1 MQIAI
6 FDVCDTIYR
15 VNTTFSFLDYYL
27 GNNKKYIFFRKITKL
42 FPVKVFNYFFYKIFK
57 KDLMRYFGTLFLK
70 GKEIEEAQ
78 KYAHKFVYTDLV
90 KEIKDSTVKMM
101 SEYKS
106 KGYKI
111 VLMSGSY
118 MFVIE
123 EVAKYF
129 NIDYFY
135 ASKLNIVD
143 KLYTGKYEIDILL
156 NKYDILQKEFKNF
169 DKLVVIS
176 NNKTDLE
183 LMKFADQSFAICNK
197 EKDLKF
203 WKPHFNILCI
213 KDY

>member
-1 MQIAI
+1 
-6 FDVCDTIYR
+6 
-15 VNTTFSFLDYYL
+15 
-27 GNNKKYIFFRKITKL
+27 
-42 FPVKVFNYFFYKIFK
+42 
-57 KDLMRYFGTLFLK
+57 MRYFGTLFLK

-101 SEYKS
+101 NEYKS

-118 MFVIE
+118 LFVIE

-156 NKYDILQKEFKNF
+156 NKYDILQKEFKKF
-169 DKLVVIS
+169 DKLVVVS

>member
-1 MQIAI
+1 
-6 FDVCDTIYR
+6 
-15 VNTTFSFLDYYL
+15 
-27 GNNKKYIFFRKITKL
+27 
-42 FPVKVFNYFFYKIFK
+42 
-57 KDLMRYFGTLFLK
+57 MRYFGTLFLK
-70 GKEIEEAQ
+70 GKEIEEVQ
-78 KYAHKFVYTDLV
+78 KFTHKFVYTDLA

-118 MFVIE
+118 ILVIE

-143 KLYTGKYEIDILL
+143 KFFTGKYEKDILL
-156 NKYDILQKEFKNF
+156 NKYDLLKREFKNF

-183 LMKFADQSFAICNK
+183 LMKLFF
-197 EKDLKF
+197 
-203 WKPHFNILCI
+203 
-213 KDY
+213 